1 MPASPT
7 ETSAT
12 STAKPKVSVVIPCR
26 NEVRYI
32 KRVLASVLEAESPPG
47 GIEIL
52 VADGMSV
59 DGTRDVLEDF
69 ASRHASVRIIDNP
82 AKITPTGLNSAIRA
96 SRGEIIVRLDAHT
109 EYDRDYISHCV
120 AWLGKTDADNVG
132 GRLRVLPTDDTVFG
146 RAIAQSIA
154 HPFGSG
160 NARHKTARVTEP
172 EYVDTVPFGCYRRSV
187 FDKIGFFRE
196 DLARS
201 QDMEFNIRLR
211 AHGGKIL
218 LVPDVSCTYLART
231 DLRRVIPY
239 YLSNGFWA
247 VFPLKFGVI
256 AVKLRHM
263 VPFFFVAAIVASA
276 FLALFSRIGVWS
288 LIAILGSYFACATA
302 AAVQI
307 AKREG
312 RVEYLVSMQ
321 PAFFLLHF
329 VHGIGSAYAWLWMA
343 LEWLLPRWLFRKE
356 TPTARV

>member
-1 MPASPT
+1 VS
-7 ETSAT
+7 
-12 STAKPKVSVVIPCR
+12 PKVSVVIPCR

-32 KRVLASVLEAESPPG
+32 KRVLESVLDAELPAG
-47 GIEIL
+47 GLEVL

-59 DGTRDVLEDF
+59 DGTREILEDF
-69 ASRHASVRIIDNP
+69 ARRHGNVRIIDNP

-109 EYDRDYISHCV
+109 EYDRNYIARCV
-120 AWLGKTDADNVG
+120 AWLEKTDADNVG
-132 GRLRVLPTDDTVFG
+132 GQLRVLPTDDTVFG
-146 RAIAQSIA
+146 RAIAQSIS

-160 NARHKTARVTEP
+160 NARHKTARISEP

-187 FDKIGFFRE
+187 FDRIGYFRE

-211 AHGGKIL
+211 ANGGKIL
-218 LVPDVSCTYLART
+218 LVPDVSCSYLART
-231 DLRRVIPY
+231 EIRGVIPY

-263 VPFFFVAAIVASA
+263 IPFFFVAGIMGSA
-276 FLALFSRIGVWS
+276 AVSLFSRIGLWMLV
-288 LIAILGSYFACATA
+288 AIFASYFACATV

-307 AKREG
+307 ARRE
-312 RVEYLVSMQ
+312 RRIEYLVSMQ

-329 VHGIGSAYAWLWMA
+329 VHGVGSGYAWLWMA